1 MRPATRRAVG
11 LVLIGVVVAVT
22 CTLLGRWQWHR
33 HVVKDHL
40 IAVVQA
46 NWAAAPVP
54 LASLAAP
61 GAPLTG
67 ASEWRAVRVVGHYV
81 PAATVL
87 LRNRPV
93 DSHSAY
99 HVLVPFVVQ
108 DGTVLVVDR
117 GWVAIGA
124 NGSVAVTPAAP
135 PDGTTTLVARIRMPE
150 APSTRGAPVGQVQT
164 IDVPQVLAAAGAAAP
179 PGTPYPF
186 YVAME
191 SEDPAPAQVL
201 GMLDPPSTDPGPHLS
216 YAFQWWVFALGG
228 FAACVWSARRE
239 LIDDRLERAGGAAPD
254 AGTAARGESG
264 TASAGTLAPSD
275 GAQDADG
282 NGRGQVPAPGR
293 PGQSRSGAPVAARP
307 AAPGARSRP
316 RKRGRDELVE
326 DALVEAQ
333 LPTAPGPQDVTPGR

>member
-1 MRPATRRAVG
+1 MRPATRRAVS
-11 LVLIGVVVAVT
+11 LVLIGVAVAVT

-40 IAVVQA
+40 IAVVQT

-61 GAPLTG
+61 GASLTG
-67 ASEWRAVRVVGHYV
+67 ASEWRAVRAVGHYV

-239 LIDDRLERAGGAAPD
+239 LLDDRLERAGMAVPFSGATVPGAPGP
-254 AGTAARGESG
+254 A
-264 TASAGTLAPSD
+264 D
-275 GAQDADG
+275 GADVAGVHGTDP
-282 NGRGQVPAPGR
+282 VPAPDG
-293 PGQSRSGAPVAARP
+293 PSRNPSGPPPAARP
-307 AAPGARSRP
+307 AGPGARSRP

-333 LPTAPGPQDVTPGR
+333 LPTGPGQHEPRDVTPGR